1 VWKGCL
7 AFHQGIGAITERAV
21 WWISFLAVWCGPYSK
36 QTFLTVVNG
45 DLVGE
50 TGGHRE
56 CQKKQTKKAKRNAI
70 EQKVIERD
78 KKQPKT
84 KR

>member
-1 VWKGCL
+1 VQFGGS
-7 AFHQGIGAITERAV
+7 H
-21 WWISFLAVWCGPYSK
+21 FLAVWCGPYSK

-50 TGGHRE
+50 TGRTE
-56 CQKKQTKKAKRNAI
+56 NVKKQTKKAKRNAI